1 MSWPRRRTGS
11 RGQSLVEFALIAPLL
26 FLMISGIITLGIGV
40 FYQQQLANAAREAA
54 RFAAIHSATSQ
65 CPTTSWM
72 DPNWSRVGPEIDQ
85 NVYYDCDPPSLRWPQ
100 MTAYARSQVF
110 GLNRSD
116 VHIAACW
123 SGYWGAEPQS
133 WDAAPANLDGTTNEF
148 RPCTIGGI
156 DPRVNTD
163 SISCPPPL
171 TTAADD
177 KASDL
182 AYSSDGSS
190 ANQVTVY
197 ACYEWTPPMGGLG
210 FSIPCPGEWCHVD
223 IVPAVV
229 TMRAV
234 VTEAMQHQQ

>member
-1 MSWPRRRTGS
+1 MLPRRKAG

-26 FLMISGIITLGIGV
+26 FLMISGILTLGIGV

-100 MTAYARSQVF
+100 MTAYAREQVF

-133 WDAAPANLDGTTNEF
+133 WDAAPANLDGSVNEF

-156 DPRVNTD
+156 DPRTDTD

-171 TTAADD
+171 TSAADD
-177 KASDL
+177 TASDL

-210 FSIPCPGEWCHVD
+210 FSIPCPDEWCHVD
-223 IVPAVV
+223 IVPAVI